1 MLFISRLLFAVY
13 VPSCLYLSNYLG
25 TFCMY
30 WIRKYLSSDLAALP
44 TSDCEAEAAVRVL
57 SDLKLRPKQIQR
69 DF

>member
-1 MLFISRLLFAVY
+1 MTFAVY

-44 TSDCEAEAAVRVL
+44 TSDREAEAAVRVL
-57 SDLKLRPKQIQR
+57 SDLELRLTQVQR